1 MKDNENRLIT
11 YDRSAKD
18 GHSFKNRLSA
28 YMQIMKQKGKV

>member
-1 MKDNENRLIT
+1 MKDNKRTSIT

-28 YMQIMKQKGKV
+28 YMQKMKQKGKV